1 MPIYLL
7 RSRIRVE
14 VVMPAWIAGIQVYR
28 TIHVEL
34 DSSIPCWNDD
44 EGGES
49 LADLKMD
56 RIDTFSNQPI

>member
-1 MPIYLL
+1 M
-7 RSRIRVE
+7 E
-14 VVMPAWIAGIQVYR
+14 VVMPAWIAGIQVYKDVSGD
-28 TIHVEL
+28 IHVGL
-34 DSSIPCWNDD
+34 DSSIPCWTDD